1 MQLKTMAYRDIKISN
16 RSENKDRLTPV
27 FSDLIGENEGE
38 GKIADFLRITNET
51 LTFDITDSNNNVL
64 SSHKRDLER
73 LVIKYESQVD
83 SKSKWLTLMGL
94 MERKILQLRCFH
106 NPNIAFTIQE
116 SKSGDKIVK
125 YIVLRAQFVDLYI
138 GKKEIRLYFNKL
150 EDYPIYNS
158 LEQLK
163 EDKDFYNAA
172 IESVRTVMLETISS
186 DSISIQYLETELQKL
201 SKTEND
207 ITTNVVREIDFDAK
221 KKADDF
227 IKSYNNS
234 LSDEQKEE
242 VELYKNNLRKYRGD
256 EFRIE
261 RMKETERHKEKMK
274 VLRIKKNKK

>member
-1 MQLKTMAYRDIKISN
+1 MAYRDIKISN

-51 LTFDITDSNNNVL
+51 LTFDVTDSNNNVL

-106 NPNIAFTIQE
+106 NPTIAFTIQE

-163 EDKDFYNAA
+163 EDKEFYNAA

-186 DSISIQYLETELQKL
+186 DSISIQYLETELRKL

-207 ITTNVVREIDFDAK
+207 TTTNVVREIDFDAK

-227 IKSYNNS
+227 RKRYLNS

-242 VELYKNNLRKYRGD
+242 VELHKNNLRKYRGD

-261 RMKETERHKEKMK
+261 RMKENERHKEKMK